1 MIKFFRKIRQKTL
14 TKKRFGQYIFYA
26 IGEIILVVVGILL
39 AIQINNWNEDRKK
52 LSLLRSYEENLISE
66 LQADLSRIES
76 LKLSNEKKKQSIREY
91 FAYYNTENP
100 RPDVLLQKIDSI
112 NTSKRAFYTNA
123 YTIEDLITT
132 GNLALFP
139 ESERLAILKLK
150 NVHEQYSFYEASTIQ
165 DVSLYEQ
172 EIKKNFDLVALT
184 GLSDKEREETKIW
197 KKNLESVQFNI
208 LHNSLVESLK
218 LFEFQ
223 SEMYEVIMLETLK
236 LKKLL
241 DI

>member
-14 TKKRFGQYIFYA
+14 TKKRFGQYILYA
-26 IGEIILVVVGILL
+26 IGEIILVVIGIMI
-39 AIQINNWNEDRKK
+39 AIQINNWKEKRKE
-52 LSLLRSYEENLISE
+52 LALLKSYKENLILE

-76 LKLSNEKKKQSIREY
+76 LNISNEKKKQSIKKY
-91 FAYYNTENP
+91 FDYYNSDNP
-100 RPDVLLQKIDSI
+100 KPEVLLQKIDSI
-112 NTSKRAFYTNA
+112 NTSKRAFYTNV

-150 NVHEQYSFYEASTIQ
+150 NVHEQYSFYETSTIQ
-165 DVSLYEQ
+165 DVGLYEQ

-184 GLSDKEREETKIW
+184 KLSHKERDKTKIW
-197 KKNLESVQFNI
+197 KKNPESVQFKI
-208 LHNSLVESLK
+208 LNNSLIESLK
-218 LFEFQ
+218 LFKFQ
-223 SEMYEVIMLETLK
+223 SEMYQVIMLETSK

-241 DI
+241 GD